1 MANFSLQGVNEMHL
15 QNVAAYV
22 NTATRRWRQVAAVKF
37 GILQRS
43 KEVRGGSGRG
53 YLKPPIQMFHSTF
66 RSSSLEVK
74 KQKNKAAHE

>member
-1 MANFSLQGVNEMHL
+1 MHL
-15 QNVAAYV
+15 QKVVAYI
-22 NTATRRWRQVAAVKF
+22 NTPTRRWRKVAAVKF

-43 KEVRGGSGRG
+43 KEIRDVSARG

-74 KQKNKAAHE
+74 KKAAYE